1 MKPELIKRI
10 SDNVCIRRDE
20 WDQYIVEVK
29 DNPDANY
36 HTDCKQDALDTATA
50 IESECQSTEPVIV
63 KATIHRSMYSTW
75 ITVELSNRTK
85 TKLFDYFRD
94 EISFSPRE
102 FIGKTKAD
110 ALKLKF
116 NRDRNYLR

>member
-1 MKPELIKRI
+1 MK
-10 SDNVCIRRDE
+10 NT
-20 WDQYIVEVK
+20 Q
-29 DNPDANY
+29 
-36 HTDCKQDALDTATA
+36 
-50 IESECQSTEPVIV
+50 EPVVV
-63 KATIHRSMYSTW
+63 KATIRRSMYSTW
-75 ITVELSNRTK
+75 ITAEMSDGTETR
-85 TKLFDYFRD
+85 LFDYFRD